1 MATIPGNNC
10 LHTSQSAS
18 HPKRTT
24 APIITTAAHP
34 MRENDFIRE
43 KNLSQIHEHE
53 PTPMVR
59 LVVAEI
65 KKALTGP
72 IYKG

>member
-1 MATIPGNNC
+1 
-10 LHTSQSAS
+10 
-18 HPKRTT
+18 
-24 APIITTAAHP
+24 